1 MFDRITPVVKQLLII
16 NIAVFFLSNLAEQ
29 FFYSNFSFFNPILPG
44 SPEIMN
50 PNFKPWQVITYMF
63 MHGSL
68 GHLFSNMFG
77 LFMFGSSLEI
87 YMGTKKFLTYY
98 IITGIGAALLN
109 SALNSYEMSQ
119 MVVDSQAYWRQA
131 VTPMVG
137 ASGAIFGILV
147 AYGVL
152 FPNTE
157 LMLLFFPFPI
167 KAKYFV
173 ILYGLYELYAGTAGI
188 QQGVAHFAHIGGLIT
203 GFVLLKLFGF
213 DQRSGGNFRRWN

>member
-16 NIAVFFLSNLAEQ
+16 NIAVFVISNISRQ
-29 FFYSNFSFFNPILPG
+29 FFFANFAFFNPILPG
-44 SPEIMN
+44 ADPLIN
-50 PNFKPWQVITYMF
+50 PNFQIWQIISYMF
-63 MHGSL
+63 LHGGL

-77 LFMFGSSLEI
+77 LFIFGSTLES
-87 YMGTKKFLTYY
+87 YMGSRKFLIYY
-98 IITGIGAALLN
+98 LITGVGAALLN

-119 MVVDSQAYWRQA
+119 MLVDSEPYWRQA

-147 AYGVL
+147 AFGVL
-152 FPNTE
+152 FPNVE

-173 ILYGLYELYAGTAGI
+173 ILYGLYELYAGTHGI
-188 QQGVAHFAHIGGLIT
+188 QSGIAHFAHIGGLVT
-203 GFVLLKLFGF
+203 GFVLLKFFGF
-213 DQRSGGNFRRWN
+213 DKRSGGSFRTW